1 MVMAGE
7 MTIGQIVAFNSYVL
21 ILSMPIQHLTWF
33 VNSAGEA
40 AAGATR
46 VFEILDEEAEIKSK
60 ESAIKPG
67 KVKGQVEFKN
77 VSFTYKGEK
86 QPSLLGID
94 FSVEPGQTIGIIGAT
109 GSGKTT
115 LINMI
120 PRFYD
125 VDEGAVL
132 IDGED
137 VRNYDLIELRRNIG
151 LVLQTSLLFSSTIR
165 ENIAFGNPDA
175 SEEEIVKAAEAALAH
190 EFIIKLPE
198 GYDTVVGER
207 GITLS
212 GGQRQRVAIAR
223 ALLVNPSILI
233 MDDSTSSV
241 DTETE
246 HKIQQA
252 LDKLIANRTTIII
265 AQRLSSVRDADL
277 ILVMDEGQIKERGKH
292 ADLLKM
298 NGLYKEIYDLQ
309 LTQQENFDEEIKS
322 VNTSREEKNG

>member
-1 MVMAGE
+1 
-7 MTIGQIVAFNSYVL
+7 
-21 ILSMPIQHLTWF
+21 
-33 VNSAGEA
+33 
-40 AAGATR
+40 
-46 VFEILDEEAEIKSK
+46 
-60 ESAIKPG
+60 
-67 KVKGQVEFKN
+67 
-77 VSFTYKGEK
+77 
-86 QPSLLGID
+86 
-94 FSVEPGQTIGIIGAT
+94 
-109 GSGKTT
+109 
-115 LINMI
+115 MI

-132 IDGED
+132 VDGED
-137 VRNYDLIELRRNIG
+137 VRDYDLIELRRNIG

-165 ENIAFGNPDA
+165 ENIAFGNPNA

-190 EFIIKLPE
+190 EFISKLPE

-252 LDKLIANRTTIII
+252 LDKLIANRTTIVI

-292 ADLLKM
+292 ADLLIM

-322 VNTSREEKNG
+322 INTSREEKNG

>member
-1 MVMAGE
+1 
-7 MTIGQIVAFNSYVL
+7 
-21 ILSMPIQHLTWF
+21 
-33 VNSAGEA
+33 
-40 AAGATR
+40 
-46 VFEILDEEAEIKSK
+46 LD
-60 ESAIKPG
+60 
-67 KVKGQVEFKN
+67 
-77 VSFTYKGEK
+77 
-86 QPSLLGID
+86 ID

-132 IDGED
+132 LDGKD
-137 VRNYDLIELRRNIG
+137 VRDYDLAELRRNIG

-165 ENIAFGNPDA
+165 ENISFGNPDA
-175 SEEEIVKAAEAALAH
+175 SEEDIIKAAEAALAH
-190 EFIIKLPE
+190 EFITKLPE

-252 LDKLIANRTTIII
+252 LDKLIENRTTMII

-277 ILVMDEGQIKERGKH
+277 ILVMDEGQIKERGIH

-309 LTQQENFDEEIKS
+309 LTQQENFDEDIRS
-322 VNTSREEKNG
+322 INSSREEKNG